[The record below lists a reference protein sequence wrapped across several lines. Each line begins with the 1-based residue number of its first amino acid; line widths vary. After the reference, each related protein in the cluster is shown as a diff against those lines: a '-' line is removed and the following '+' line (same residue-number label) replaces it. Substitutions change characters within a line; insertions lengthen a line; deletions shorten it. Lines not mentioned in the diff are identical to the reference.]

1 MRILAALL
9 MTAILYMIFKIL
21 KQITKET
28 NISIIIAILIGLLF
42 REIFCID
49 YNYMCLFLS
58 LIILYLELAV
68 KKKNKSLLI
77 GILAGLAICTK
88 QSIGAIIVIAVLL
101 KPLLEINK
109 KENIK
114 VVMKKIGKRILG
126 ITIPCVILLSYLII
140 TKSFND
146 FIDYAIK
153 GIATFDNKI
162 EYETLLKS
170 NTLEIAILSRII
182 PVTIIAT
189 ILTSIITKIINI
201 KKPEI
206 QEETREKFTNIQIL
220 TLYSLPMLVVIYP
233 IADKIHFLIG
243 ITIALICIS
252 YCLFLLGKIGYDKIK
267 YHKKKFYYKTI
278 TLIIWLGLLSIISL
292 HGVINIREYI
302 NNYRAGKINKEIEH
316 FENIEVPEYLQDRIT
331 GIDKYIE
338 EKEKQGITVYILDAE
353 SAVYTIPLDKYT
365 KNYDMFLKGN
375 IGKDGEQGQIE
386 KIEKEKNENI
396 IYLVKKDSET
406 LNWQSPTKVIT
417 YIKENLRHIGE
428 IEIYDAY
435 MQ

>member
-182 PVTIIAT
+182 PITIIAT

-220 TLYSLPMLVVIYP
+220 TLYSLSMLVVIYP
-233 IADKIHFLIG
+233 IADKIHFSIG
-243 ITIALICIS
+243 ITSALVCAS

-267 YHKKKFYYKTI
+267 YPKKKFYYKTI